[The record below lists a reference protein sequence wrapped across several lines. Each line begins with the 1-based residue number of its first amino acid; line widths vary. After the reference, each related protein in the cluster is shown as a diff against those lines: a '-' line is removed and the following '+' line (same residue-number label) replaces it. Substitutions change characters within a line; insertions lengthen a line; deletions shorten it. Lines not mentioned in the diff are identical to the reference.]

1 MGMAE
6 SFTSLEVEI
15 ERAWLALGV
24 IPARLYLT
32 PENRIVAR
40 NWSAK
45 SVDTWAYI
53 GTYTQAVTLHD
64 LRADAFWT
72 LERRCERGNI
82 L

>member
-1 MGMAE
+1 MAE
-6 SFTSLEVEI
+6 SFASLEVEI

-40 NWSAK
+40 KGVDK
-45 SVDTWAYI
+45 SMETWAYI
-53 GTYTQAVTLHD
+53 GTYTQAVPLND
-64 LRADAFWT
+64 LRADSFWT

>member
-1 MGMAE
+1 MAE

-24 IPARLYLT
+24 IPDRLYLT

-40 NWSAK
+40 KGSAK
-45 SVDTWAYI
+45 AVETWSYI
-53 GTYTQAVTLHD
+53 GTYTQSVPLHD
-64 LRADAFWT
+64 LRADSFWT

>member
-1 MGMAE
+1 MTLK
-6 SFTSLEVEI
+6 SIVSLEVEI

-40 NWSAK
+40 KGIAN
-45 SVDTWAYI
+45 SVETWAYI
-53 GTYTQAVTLHD
+53 GTYTHAVPLND
-64 LRADAFWT
+64 LRADVFWT